1 MRWRGQA
8 AKPRREKPTASVK
21 RRVSGFWLELGAQR
35 STEGDFWGRGAEGWT
50 VQSTEG
56 SRLQPGGNREP
67 QSGLIQQERDGQH
80 VFAVHRHCQA
90 ALPKRAGAGF
100 IRLWPVQPA
109 QRKSPRRE
117 SLNDYRVT
125 RWRTG
130 DFWTHSYGISCLYI

>member
-1 MRWRGQA
+1 MEGTGSQA
-8 AKPRREKPTASVK
+8 
-21 RRVSGFWLELGAQR
+21 LEGETHGKCEEESEWCLAGAGGTEEHEGRFLG
-35 STEGDFWGRGAEGWT
+35 
-50 VQSTEG
+50 QSTEG

-117 SLNDYRVT
+117 LLNDYRVT